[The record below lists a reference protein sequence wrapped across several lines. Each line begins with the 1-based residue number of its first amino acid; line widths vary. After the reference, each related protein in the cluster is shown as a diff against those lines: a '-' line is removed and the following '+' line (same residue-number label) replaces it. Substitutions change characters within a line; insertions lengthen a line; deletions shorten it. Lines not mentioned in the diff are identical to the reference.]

1 MSFHTA
7 SPPLVLVASSHPH
20 QLSFSLHPSSFFLH
34 PFSPDNPYSSLTL
47 TPPPPNQPQR
57 YTLCGLPVNQ
67 STCKSAQ
74 PCTSAAISVS
84 SKENPRSR
92 SRNFLTPMP
101 MAQPRSLMGS
111 SDSPRTMATP
121 TMTMTRLAVL
131 ATDCLF
137 IKGGGNGQMACN
149 FFMRHDE
156 KRLVLRRETFNR
168 VDPSL
173 RQGIRPTLNQS
184 RPHSPR
190 QMTSKMSPILSHQS
204 RVSSTLEA
212 NNHAPLLDPQL
223 ASPVSVHP
231 TPLHHLSPSSPTMQI
246 FTSFPSSPT
255 SLVPILS
262 MATRPTPHRQK
273 HKKFCRQSTS
283 QPPSRPNPTQRDI

>member
-1 MSFHTA
+1 
-7 SPPLVLVASSHPH
+7 
-20 QLSFSLHPSSFFLH
+20 
-34 PFSPDNPYSSLTL
+34 
-47 TPPPPNQPQR
+47 
-57 YTLCGLPVNQ
+57 
-67 STCKSAQ
+67 
-74 PCTSAAISVS
+74 
-84 SKENPRSR
+84 
-92 SRNFLTPMP
+92 
-101 MAQPRSLMGS
+101 
-111 SDSPRTMATP
+111 
-121 TMTMTRLAVL
+121 
-131 ATDCLF
+131 
-137 IKGGGNGQMACN
+137 MACN
-149 FFMRHDE
+149 SLCDMMRIGWCFVD
-156 KRLVLRRETFNR
+156 TFNR

-173 RQGIRPTLNQS
+173 RQKIRPTLNQS

-231 TPLHHLSPSSPTMQI
+231 TPFYHLSPSSSTMQI

-262 MATRPTPHRQK
+262 MAARPTPHKQK

-283 QPPSRPNPTQRDI
+283 QPPSRPNPTQRDISNQRAGNSHLSHGRGLLDGHGGELIVAIEPEARGDCRL